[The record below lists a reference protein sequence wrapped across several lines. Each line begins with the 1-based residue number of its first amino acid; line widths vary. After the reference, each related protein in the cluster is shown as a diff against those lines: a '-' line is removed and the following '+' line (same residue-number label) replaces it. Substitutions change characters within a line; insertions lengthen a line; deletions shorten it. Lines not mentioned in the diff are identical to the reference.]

1 VTGRSRHLEEDHLI
15 ECYAAERS
23 GDAVDPRLVDH
34 LVECAEC
41 GTRYQDLARFM
52 DDLRS
57 EGDAEVDEVFSDD
70 RLRTERQEIAR
81 RIEHLGHMARV
92 ISFPVRPTEEHPD
105 QTLAPR
111 ASRWV
116 AMAAAAGLLVG
127 LGLGVFTNL
136 GARLRVDQVATSHPA
151 AAAPVMPAA
160 APDSPA
166 PQTVLDD
173 DAFLQELEIARGGL
187 RARALTPLDAFTPTV
202 REVSAQLR

>member
-136 GARLRVDQVATSHPA
+136 GARLRVDQVA
-151 AAAPVMPAA
+151 
-160 APDSPA
+160 PDSPA